1 MKTDRPREKLLE
13 IQRATPTS
21 DAYHNDNNAP
31 TVESLPEPVR
41 QNIETIIQLETEH
54 GRQIPTHHRV
64 IERIA
69 SSFGQPKF
77 LYSQIVCF
85 SAWWLCSHLSS
96 LGILPKDFPKF
107 NLRSDGLNVS
117 SLLITTGVLVYQRRQ
132 EQLAEE
138 RSHLMLQIDLL
149 SEQKIVKII
158 ELLEE
163 LRADLP
169 NVEDRH
175 DPEVEQMQQPIDP
188 QALLV
193 ALKESLNPDDE
204 DEDEDDRNSTTPQP
218 QANSTPTLLE
228 PTEPTDPRAFLG

>member
-21 DAYHNDNNAP
+21 DAYTNDNNTP
-31 TVESLPEPVR
+31 DVESLPEPVR

-69 SSFGQPKF
+69 ASFGQPKF
-77 LYSQIVCF
+77 LYSQIVFF
-85 SAWWLCSHLSS
+85 SAWWLCSHFSS
-96 LGILPKDFPKF
+96 IGILPKQFPKF
-107 NLRSDGLNVS
+107 NLRADGLNVA
-117 SLLITTGVLVYQRRQ
+117 SLLITTGVLVYQSRQ

-158 ELLEE
+158 DLLEE

-169 NVEDRH
+169 NVRDRI
-175 DPEVEQMQQPIDP
+175 DPEIEQMQQPIDP

-193 ALKESLNPDDE
+193 ALKESLNPDDG
-204 DEDEDDRNSTTPQP
+204 EDDEQSMETTPQP
-218 QANSTPTLLE
+218 LANPAAEL
-228 PTEPTDPRAFLG
+228 PAPRDPNAFLG

>member
-1 MKTDRPREKLLE
+1 MIKIDRDRDKLLE

-21 DAYHNDNNAP
+21 DAYTNRDNQP
-31 TVESLPEPVR
+31 DVESLPEPVR

-54 GRQIPTHHRV
+54 GRTIPTHHRA
-64 IERIA
+64 IESIA
-69 SSFGQPKF
+69 ASFGQPKF
-77 LYSQIVCF
+77 LYGQLVFF

-96 LGILPKDFPKF
+96 LGILPKNLPKF
-107 NLRSDGLNVS
+107 NLRSDGLSVA

-149 SEQKIVKII
+149 TEQKIVKLIALI
-158 ELLEE
+158 EE

-169 NVEDRH
+169 NVRNRQDLEA
-175 DPEVEQMQQPIDP
+175 EQMQQPIDP

-193 ALKESLNPDDE
+193 ALKESLNPDD
-204 DEDEDDRNSTTPQP
+204 DDRNIETPQ
-218 QANSTPTLLE
+218 QHADSATASE
-228 PTEPTDPRAFLG
+228 RADPAAFLG